1 MAKSRAKI
9 QKSGSELLEKLQD
22 DATYKEFLNIAKGN
36 MTFFKLWEIS
46 NIVYIFH
53 PLKYLNK

>member
-1 MAKSRAKI
+1 
-9 QKSGSELLEKLQD
+9 LLEKLQD